1 MARSYDGAG
10 NTSAREQV
18 EHGKQ
23 LEKARNQKIEFGVII
38 GAAAIAGLSI
48 LINTGKCISAANA
61 TKDYNAQQ
69 VEAEATLE
77 ELNAKLQDPAAQNYV
92 YKDPTIGNMKETGQA
107 IAMMQNQI
115 IAANQSHSG
124 LTYNDSTDSG
134 DHVASTSQTGG
145 GAVTLDP
152 TDLAP
157 SGSKTPDS
165 ETVEKNEATITP
177 DNSSDSDYTY
187 TPISNF
193 DNILGIGTETNTSV
207 PDTTTTTT
215 ASAPVVISNGKN
227 RAQLIKDF
235 KQNYFAQQ
243 IANVDNVPGTENTA
257 WSWYGYWEFSGTYDY
272 SVNEVPQMSAVWTC
286 YEPSD
291 VGHLR
296 PLAFVTATYT
306 ESTKRFTNPTAYYT
320 QYYVNAAKAQSDAHG
335 SQSNNNSDN
344 VALTPDDQ
352 NKNGEGS
359 ENEYQLNITED
370 DIQNNS
376 DNNENVT
383 LTPDTD
389 TTNPGTTNTQPSDT
403 TQPSN
408 PSGSATWIPGSG
420 ATPSS
425 GNNNSGGTVTWNPNG
440 NGTGTG
446 TGTGTWNPSGSS
458 SSSNSG
464 SAGTW
469 VPAK

>member
-18 EHGKQ
+18 ERGKQ
-23 LEKARNQKIEFGVII
+23 LEKARNQKMEFGVII
-38 GAAAIAGLSI
+38 GAAVIAGLSI

-61 TKDYNAQQ
+61 TKDYNTQR

-77 ELNAKLQDPAAQNYV
+77 ELNAKTAGSNRTEYV
-92 YKDPTIGNMKETGQA
+92 YKDPTVGNMTDTGQA
-107 IAMMQNQI
+107 IAMLQNQI
-115 IAANQSHSG
+115 IAANQSHNG
-124 LTYNDSTDSG
+124 LTYNGSTNSG
-134 DHVASTSQTGG
+134 DHAASTSQTG

-157 SGSKTPDS
+157 SGSETPDS
-165 ETVEKNEATITP
+165 ETVEENEATITQ

-193 DNILGIGTETNTSV
+193 DDIPGIGTETDTSV
-207 PDTTTTTT
+207 PDTTT
-215 ASAPVVISNGKN
+215 AAPVVISNGKDL
-227 RAQLIKDF
+227 AQLITDF
-235 KQNYFAQQ
+235 KKNYFAQQ
-243 IANVDNVPGTENTA
+243 ITNVDNVPGTENTA

-272 SVNEVPQMSAVWTC
+272 SINEVPQMSAIWTC

-306 ESTKRFTNPTAYYT
+306 ESTKKFTNPTAYYT
-320 QYYVNAAKAQSDAHG
+320 QYYVNAAKAQSDAFG

-344 VALTPDDQ
+344 VTLSSDDQ

-359 ENEYQLNITED
+359 ENEYQLNIVED
-370 DIQNNS
+370 DVPNNP
-376 DNNENVT
+376 NGNENVT

-389 TTNPGTTNTQPSDT
+389 TTNSGTTNPQPSDT

-408 PSGSATWIPGSG
+408 PSGSATWTPGSG
-420 ATPSS
+420 ATPGS
-425 GNNNSGGTVTWNPNG
+425 GNNNPGGTGTWNPNG
-440 NGTGTG
+440 NGTGA
-446 TGTGTWNPSGSS
+446 GTGTWNPSGSS

-464 SAGTW
+464 STGTW
-469 VPAK
+469 APTK

>member
-1 MARSYDGAG
+1 MARSYDGAS

-61 TKDYNAQQ
+61 TKDYNAQR

-124 LTYNDSTDSG
+124 LTYNDSMDNG

-157 SGSKTPDS
+157 SGSETPNS
-165 ETVEKNEATITP
+165 ETVEENEATITP
-177 DNSSDSDYTY
+177 DDSSDSDYTY
-187 TPISNF
+187 TPVSNF
-193 DNILGIGTETNTSV
+193 DDVPGIGAETNTSV
-207 PDTTTTTT
+207 PDTTT
-215 ASAPVVISNGKN
+215 AAPVVISDGKN

-320 QYYVNAAKAQSDAHG
+320 QYYVNAAKAQSDAYG

-344 VALTPDDQ
+344 VALAPDDQ

-359 ENEYQLNITED
+359 ENDYQLNIVED
-370 DIQNNS
+370 DVPNNP
-376 DNNENVT
+376 NGNENVT

-389 TTNPGTTNTQPSDT
+389 TTNPGTINTQPSDT

-408 PSGSATWIPGSG
+408 PSGSATWTPGSG
-420 ATPSS
+420 ATPGS
-425 GNNNSGGTVTWNPNG
+425 GNNNPGGTGTWNPNS
-440 NGTGTG
+440 NGTS

-464 SAGTW
+464 STGTW
-469 VPAK
+469 VPTK

>member
-18 EHGKQ
+18 ERGKQ
-23 LEKARNQKIEFGVII
+23 LEKARNQKMEFGVII
-38 GAAAIAGLSI
+38 GAAVIAGLSI

-61 TKDYNAQQ
+61 TKDYNTQR

-77 ELNAKLQDPAAQNYV
+77 ELNAKLQDPTAQNYV
-92 YKDPTIGNMKETGQA
+92 YKDPTVGNMTDTGQA
-107 IAMMQNQI
+107 IAMLQNQI
-115 IAANQSHSG
+115 IAANQSHNG
-124 LTYNDSTDSG
+124 LTYNGSTNSG
-134 DHVASTSQTGG
+134 DHAASTSQTG

-157 SGSKTPDS
+157 SGSETPDS
-165 ETVEKNEATITP
+165 ETVEENEATITQ
-177 DNSSDSDYTY
+177 DNSSDSDYTH

-193 DNILGIGTETNTSV
+193 DDIPGIGTETDTSV
-207 PDTTTTTT
+207 PDTTT
-215 ASAPVVISNGKN
+215 AAPVVISNGKDLE
-227 RAQLIKDF
+227 QLITDF
-235 KQNYFAQQ
+235 KKNYFAQQ
-243 IANVDNVPGTENTA
+243 ITNVDNVPGTKNTA

-272 SVNEVPQMSAVWTC
+272 SINEVPQMSAIWTC

-306 ESTKRFTNPTAYYT
+306 ESTKKFTDPTACYT
-320 QYYVNAAKAQSDAHG
+320 QYYVNAAKAQSDAAG

-344 VALTPDDQ
+344 VTLSSDDQ

-359 ENEYQLNITED
+359 ENGYQLNIVED
-370 DIQNNS
+370 DVPNNP
-376 DNNENVT
+376 NGNENVT

-389 TTNPGTTNTQPSDT
+389 TTNSGTTNPQPSDT

-408 PSGSATWIPGSG
+408 PSGSATWTPGSG
-420 ATPSS
+420 ATPGS
-425 GNNNSGGTVTWNPNG
+425 GNNNPGGTGTWNPNG
-440 NGTGTG
+440 NGTGA
-446 TGTGTWNPSGSS
+446 GTGTWNPSGSS

-464 SAGTW
+464 STCTW
-469 VPAK
+469 TPTK

>member
-23 LEKARNQKIEFGVII
+23 LEKARNQKIEVGVII
-38 GAAAIAGLSI
+38 GAAVIAGLSI
-48 LINTGKCISAANA
+48 LTNTGKCISAANA
-61 TKDYNAQQ
+61 TKDYNAQR

-77 ELNAKLQDPAAQNYV
+77 ELNAKLQDPTAQNYV
-92 YKDPTIGNMKETGQA
+92 YKDPTVGNMTDTGQA
-107 IAMMQNQI
+107 IAMLQNQI
-115 IAANQSHSG
+115 IAANQSHNG
-124 LTYNDSTDSG
+124 LTYNGSTDGG
-134 DHVASTSQTGG
+134 DHAVSTSQTG

-157 SGSKTPDS
+157 SGSETPDS
-165 ETVEKNEATITP
+165 ETVEENEATITP

-193 DNILGIGTETNTSV
+193 DDISGIGTETDTSV
-207 PDTTTTTT
+207 PDTTT
-215 ASAPVVISNGKN
+215 ADPVVISNGKDL
-227 RAQLIKDF
+227 AQLITDF
-235 KQNYFAQQ
+235 KKNYFAQP
-243 IANVDNVPGTENTA
+243 IASGDNVPGTDNTA

-272 SVNEVPQMSAVWTC
+272 SINEVPQMNAIWTC

-320 QYYVNAAKAQSDAHG
+320 QYYVNAAKGQSDAFG
-335 SQSNNNSDN
+335 SQSNNSNND
-344 VALTPDDQ
+344 VTLIPDGS
-352 NKNGEGS
+352 NENGQGS
-359 ENEYQLNITED
+359 ENEYQLNIVED
-370 DIQNNS
+370 DVPNNP
-376 DNNENVT
+376 NENVT

-389 TTNPGTTNTQPSDT
+389 TTNPGTTDTQPSDT

-408 PSGSATWIPGSG
+408 PSGSATWTPGSG
-420 ATPSS
+420 ATPGS
-425 GNNNSGGTVTWNPNG
+425 GNNNPGGTGTWNPNG

-464 SAGTW
+464 NTGTW
-469 VPAK
+469 IPTK

>member
-48 LINTGKCISAANA
+48 LINTGKCISAVNA
-61 TKDYNAQQ
+61 TKDYNAQR
-69 VEAEATLE
+69 VEAESTLE

-124 LTYNDSTDSG
+124 LTYNDSTDNG

-157 SGSKTPDS
+157 SGSETPDS
-165 ETVEKNEATITP
+165 ETVEENEATITP
-177 DNSSDSDYTY
+177 DDSSDSDYTY

-193 DNILGIGTETNTSV
+193 DDVPGIGTETNTSV
-207 PDTTTTTT
+207 PDTTV
-215 ASAPVVISNGKN
+215 PVVISDGKDL
-227 RAQLIKDF
+227 AQLITDF
-235 KQNYFAQQ
+235 KKNYFAQQ
-243 IANVDNVPGTENTA
+243 IANVDDVPGTENTA
-257 WSWYGYWEFSGTYDY
+257 WSWYGYWEFSGAYDY
-272 SVNEVPQMSAVWTC
+272 SVNEVPQMSAIWTC

-306 ESTKRFTNPTAYYT
+306 ESTKKFTNPTACYT
-320 QYYVNAAKAQSDAHG
+320 QYYVNAAKGQSDAFG
-335 SQSNNNSDN
+335 SQSNNNNNNSDN
-344 VALTPDDQ
+344 VTLSSDDQ

-359 ENEYQLNITED
+359 ENEYHLNITED
-370 DIQNNS
+370 DTPNNS
-376 DNNENVT
+376 NDNENEGVT

-389 TTNPGTTNTQPSDT
+389 NTNPGTTNPQPSDT

-408 PSGSATWIPGSG
+408 PSGSATWTPGSG
-420 ATPSS
+420 ATPGS
-425 GNNNSGGTVTWNPNG
+425 GNNNPG
-440 NGTGTG
+440 
-446 TGTGTWNPSGSS
+446 GTGTWNPNSNGTSTGTGTSNPNGSS

-464 SAGTW
+464 STGTW
-469 VPAK
+469 VPTK

>member
-23 LEKARNQKIEFGVII
+23 LEKARNQKIEVGVII
-38 GAAAIAGLSI
+38 GATVIAGLSI
-48 LINTGKCISAANA
+48 LINTGKCISAASA
-61 TKDYNAQQ
+61 TKDYNAQR

-77 ELNAKLQDPAAQNYV
+77 ELNAKLQDPTAQNYV
-92 YKDPTIGNMKETGQA
+92 YKDPTVGNMTDTGQA
-107 IAMMQNQI
+107 IAMLQNQI
-115 IAANQSHSG
+115 IAANQSHNG
-124 LTYNDSTDSG
+124 LTYNGSTNSG
-134 DHVASTSQTGG
+134 DHAASTSQTG

-157 SGSKTPDS
+157 SGSETPDS
-165 ETVEKNEATITP
+165 ETVEENEATITP

-193 DNILGIGTETNTSV
+193 DDIPGIGTETDTSV
-207 PDTTTTTT
+207 PDTTTAT
-215 ASAPVVISNGKN
+215 PVVISNGKDL
-227 RAQLIKDF
+227 AQLITDF
-235 KQNYFAQQ
+235 KKNYFAQQ
-243 IANVDNVPGTENTA
+243 ITNVDNVPGTENTA

-272 SVNEVPQMSAVWTC
+272 SINEVPQMNAIWTC

-320 QYYVNAAKAQSDAHG
+320 QYYVNAAKGQSDAFG
-335 SQSNNNSDN
+335 SQNSNSNND
-344 VALTPDDQ
+344 VTLTPDGS

-359 ENEYQLNITED
+359 ENEYQLNIVED
-370 DIQNNS
+370 DVPNNP
-376 DNNENVT
+376 NENVT

-408 PSGSATWIPGSG
+408 PSGSATWTPGSG
-420 ATPSS
+420 ATPGS
-425 GNNNSGGTVTWNPNG
+425 GNNNPGGTGTWNPNG

-464 SAGTW
+464 NTGTW
-469 VPAK
+469 VPTK

>member
-23 LEKARNQKIEFGVII
+23 LERARNQKIEFGVII

-61 TKDYNAQQ
+61 TKDYNAQR

-77 ELNAKLQDPAAQNYV
+77 ELNAKLQDPSAQNYV

-134 DHVASTSQTGG
+134 DHVVSTSQTGG

-157 SGSKTPDS
+157 SGSETPDS
-165 ETVEKNEATITP
+165 ETVEENEATITP
-177 DNSSDSDYTY
+177 DDSSDSDYTY

-193 DNILGIGTETNTSV
+193 DDVPGIGTETNTSV
-207 PDTTTTTT
+207 PDTTT
-215 ASAPVVISNGKN
+215 AAPVIISDGKDL
-227 RAQLIKDF
+227 AQLITDF
-235 KQNYFAQQ
+235 KKDYFAQQ
-243 IANVDNVPGTENTA
+243 IANVDNVPGTDNTA

-320 QYYVNAAKAQSDAHG
+320 QYYVNAAKAQSNAYG

-359 ENEYQLNITED
+359 ENDYHLNIVED
-370 DIQNNS
+370 DTPNNS
-376 DNNENVT
+376 NDNDNEGVT
-383 LTPDTD
+383 LTPNTD

-408 PSGSATWIPGSG
+408 PSGSATWTPGSG

-425 GNNNSGGTVTWNPNG
+425 GNNNPGGTGTWNPNG